1 MLVLAGAGSGKTR
14 VLTHRIAALLE
25 RGVPGR
31 SIFAVTFTNKAA
43 AEMRQRV
50 IDMVGSSGGRVWL
63 STFHSACV
71 RMLRRDIQLL
81 GYQRNFN
88 IYDVSDQKGL
98 MKSVLK
104 EHNVVLELESEDGPR
119 SMKLD
124 AAARSFL
131 QYIEQAKQSPRN
143 DAEIEAFLATNF
155 EQLVVRVYQH
165 YQVALRRANA
175 IDFNDII
182 NLTVQIWRQYPEVLA
197 QRQSQFRF
205 LLVDEYQDT
214 NPVQYE
220 LIRLLASEHQN
231 VMVVGDDDQSIY
243 GFRGADSEIIP
254 RFVEDFEPQI
264 VRLEQKLPL
273 SRKYHRRRQCS
284 DLQQLWSNGE
294 KNVDRCPGWRARG

>member
-1 MLVLAGAGSGKTR
+1 MDSFFEGLNPDQRNAATHVEGPMLVLAGAGSGKTR

-43 AEMRQRV
+43 AEMRHRGF
-50 IDMVGSSGGRVWL
+50 DRVGSSGGRVAEHL
-63 STFHSACV
+63 HSACV

-88 IYDVSDQKGL
+88 IYDVSDQKRL

-243 GFRGADSEIIP
+243 GFRGADPEIIP
-254 RFVEDFEPQI
+254 RLLRTLSP
-264 VRLEQKLPL
+264 RLCAL
-273 SRKYHRRRQCS
+273 SKITALTEIS
-284 DLQQLWSNGE
+284 SPPPML
-294 KNVDRCPGWRARG
+294 